1 MKRTLLILTLLAVPV
16 TSQAQQPLSEVARAA
31 REAVL
36 RGDLAPLVSS
46 SRGGLRLR
54 LPGVEPSSPLG
65 PAQANATLRGM
76 FRRNETAE
84 VTIENSNL
92 RGSRLYGFANQI
104 LDDNG
109 AALVIHAQP
118 DDMQTDPSG
127 SSGDRIAC
135 AELAAASMPPN

>member
-16 TSQAQQPLSEVARAA
+16 TSQAQQSLSEVARAA

-65 PAQANATLRGM
+65 PAQANATLRGL

-84 VTIENSNL
+84 VTIEDFREVGDSLAFVEL
-92 RGSRLYGFANQI
+92 RREYRIPGSPERRTQLILLSYRQTRHGWQLVEVRAN
-104 LDDNG
+104 
-109 AALVIHAQP
+109 
-118 DDMQTDPSG
+118 
-127 SSGDRIAC
+127 
-135 AELAAASMPPN
+135 

>member
-65 PAQANATLRGM
+65 PAQANATLRGL

-84 VTIENSNL
+84 VTIEDFREVGDSLAFVEL
-92 RGSRLYGFANQI
+92 RREYRIPGSPERRTQLILLSYRQNRHGWQLVEVRAN
-104 LDDNG
+104 
-109 AALVIHAQP
+109 
-118 DDMQTDPSG
+118 
-127 SSGDRIAC
+127 
-135 AELAAASMPPN
+135 